1 LINKFKYLQLSTLET
16 KTSIRRQWVRTSTT
30 VTKNKNE
37 VFAEWWKLVGNSGW
51 AVLVRGWRKL
61 KVE

>member
-1 LINKFKYLQLSTLET
+1 VGENFNHCH
-16 KTSIRRQWVRTSTT
+16 
-30 VTKNKNE
+30 KNKNE